1 MSASLD
7 PLGINVRLY
16 NQISEV
22 LHQLETSDHVT
33 LKERIAA
40 LIAIGRI
47 QVIFMGLRKETAHD
61 AGAGSS
67 VRKYATAFKAHDA
80 RGRKAI
86 AGKRAEPEPSGDDD
100 IIGDAIGGFDDDD
113 RETA

>member
-1 MSASLD
+1 MTNLD

-16 NQISEV
+16 NQISEI
-22 LHQLETSDHVT
+22 LHELETGDRVT

-47 QVIFMGLRKETAHD
+47 QIMFMGLRKEKTND
-61 AGAGSS
+61 ASAGSS
-67 VRKYATAFKAHDA
+67 VRKYAKAFKAHDA

-86 AGKRAEPEPSGDDD
+86 AGRTPEPDADDAAIQSALDDALGDDD
-100 IIGDAIGGFDDDD
+100 DAD
-113 RETA
+113 AA